1 MEDANRTLF
10 ASAIS
15 EDEWSQIPSE
25 IAKKICNFVE
35 EKFDELITTKA
46 LSETSKFNTETI
58 LNETNEK
65 LKTADSNVQE
75 GNLKLE
81 AATRTI
87 AELETQISTCTSDIT
102 KLQTTC
108 NRLEAEAADCRHQK
122 NIMLGE
128 KDELAN
134 ILERTTAEVE
144 RQKMEITTLTNQLH
158 DAINAKC
165 TALAEYGEIQSM
177 KLTLEYKEK
186 RLDQEKLLLNNQV
199 ETLTQSL
206 DERTEE
212 LLNMKKD
219 NSLRC
224 VQLENK
230 LTDKTQELTVALES
244 IRSLN
249 DINDNL
255 NEKIEGLMDDL
266 KKRNEKDAKTYE
278 AYQHEIAAQT
288 KLAELYKAAG
298 EQNQDH
304 VDHLSNAVKELQ
316 TLLQET
322 SNKYGELETKHK
334 EMQLANDEIIA
345 KKNECIAMLKQELE
359 VSNELFN
366 ACKDENL
373 QKEIEEIS
381 PSAAAASRLIKPG
394 MSLTQIYTQYV
405 NVSNELITQK
415 EECARLQS
423 YIQHIINEL
432 EDKGPLLKKQR
443 EDYETAMENLKEVTD
458 NNYALSVECQQ
469 YREETLQAKHNE
481 DILLRENDR
490 YKKEVAD
497 LSRQV
502 CHLLREIELS
512 RVGSNVTSPDQD
524 MSDSMSSGEIISK
537 RLVTFSD
544 ITELQGTNQRLLS
557 LVRELSSKQE
567 EVEALDPTAI
577 AQLKMKLETMKETQS
592 SLLEQQDSQNK
603 MMSMIVN
610 QRDMYK
616 TLYEQASKGIGE
628 DGGLTLDRLEGEKGS
643 QSSKGQEDSESRC
656 DDKVQ
661 TLEGQLDKA
670 KKEISTLKE
679 ENDTYRK
686 EKSVNEKM
694 LVDQLEEMRKEVREV
709 TRQNCKLTS
718 VSELNDER
726 FKVMQSNTEV
736 YKKQISAL
744 EKQNKIYSESN
755 IKHEQMM
762 TYLKDET
769 LQSQTKLSTAEVKL
783 ANLEKEIALLRDRE
797 SRLVKEV
804 EFLKKETHAKNLLQT
819 NIELIKATLER
830 NDAESRIRLEE
841 RLDEAHRECAALRR
855 RLQEE
860 QDRFRELGDHL
871 EKQTRAAQAQMEE
884 EKGHAS
890 KLRKEVAE
898 TRDDLIAKQ
907 IQIEELTKKLKNS
920 LMVIPENSVES
931 HKFSELER
939 ILSDSQ
945 AEVQS
950 LQLQLKT
957 AKDTIEQHCNVAEG
971 AENQLKAV
979 LEEQEKY
986 KKTMEMTL
994 SEKQQQIAKLEEQ
1007 CSELQG
1013 ELTIQDDDVNVDAR
1027 SKLHRIEEELKASK
1041 VDLNECKSALAVAQT
1056 KIHELTADV
1065 ETAEN
1070 KYTHEMLLH
1079 STDLQT
1085 LTSLKEE
1092 VTNLNTEIQELKLVR
1107 DHSVSA
1113 LEEYKVGL
1121 ASREEF
1127 FQKEKEQL
1135 ELRFKDLDSQN
1146 ALLLDQIQSLNTQIT
1161 IMQTQATEQQNQS
1174 IGSADVSFNRS
1185 FTDEDVKSSEQLL
1198 KIIKYLRQ
1206 EKDISVS
1213 KCEILE
1219 AELLRLKSQHDL
1231 ITKQLEDAKANL
1243 EAERQKSE
1251 VSMVTAAK
1259 HSEVLRKVETLNAI
1273 TDSNRTLRQERDGLS
1288 SQISDLKARTAL
1300 LEDQV
1305 APLQEKNK
1313 DLSLKFDALHS
1324 ENVSLRGEATR
1335 WRQRANMLIE
1345 KSNRTSPED
1354 WKKLQNERENLAKQ
1368 LAIEKGTS
1376 TKLGDDLN
1384 NVRHEKTKLEEQLRS
1399 LRSQNNQVSDD
1410 LEKTRS
1416 DLAKV
1421 REQVTELTHSLDE
1434 TKENYSKLLEEKNKI
1449 EADMTNK
1456 GEVIV
1461 DLKNNLLAVRK
1472 IAKKYKQQCEDLTG
1486 TMDALKQE
1494 NEERNKNEATAAEK
1508 QQQTLAEERT
1518 LMQERISLLEVNH
1531 NEKVEQLTQQIS
1543 AANEEISNHQKE
1555 IESLKQS
1562 AVEKDDRFKSI
1573 FKNAKERLIT
1583 LTEENNT
1590 LRSERSRSSDDSS
1603 DKGKNSEVEKL
1614 MKEKEEILQEKQLE
1628 KDRLM
1633 SEIETLTQRVNQL
1646 QRQLGQQG
1654 SKPTTSSGTSE
1665 KSTSEPPTANIK
1677 PMAGHS
1683 TNTQT
1688 HSVQI
1693 QPWRSGPET
1702 PLASIR
1708 PMSMQVRTAAVLP
1721 TSQGPST
1728 SQSPSAVMVPPQQQ
1742 VHTTGPSNIESLSS
1756 SPTSSHTEYMPAT
1769 SSATPTVVTPRQL
1782 AVPPTQSTQDVEDD
1796 DSTLQPVLQQQAV
1809 ALVLPRV
1816 EQPSNGPAQELGT
1829 SSSSSNTVTTTQAGL
1844 KRPRDVDAEACQID
1858 DQSKQQQSK
1867 RTRIQQGSTETSQH
1881 HGTVTDSGLEVEYQV
1896 PTSSQ
1901 RDHEEDHDAVIV
1913 VDESEDD
1920 VDDPDEGE
1928 GDDNVGDDPDTEG
1941 YDMESYPEQEL
1952 SYDDADC
1959 QDMEE
1964 VEGGNEVEVVEG
1976 SSEVPNQSERSIQ
1989 ENSSQE
1995 ESLEQPQSETISSG
2009 TDGLSN
2015 VTVSQASPS
2024 VAVTM
2029 PSFSRTRSV
2038 APLTR
2043 QQPQSHLLLQH
2054 GMDEGGDDGKY
2065 INLQLKRTA
2074 QKGFLFDC
2082 NNTFI

>member
-1 MEDANRTLF
+1 
-10 ASAIS
+10 
-15 EDEWSQIPSE
+15 
-25 IAKKICNFVE
+25 
-35 EKFDELITTKA
+35 
-46 LSETSKFNTETI
+46 
-58 LNETNEK
+58 
-65 LKTADSNVQE
+65 
-75 GNLKLE
+75 
-81 AATRTI
+81 
-87 AELETQISTCTSDIT
+87 
-102 KLQTTC
+102 
-108 NRLEAEAADCRHQK
+108 
-122 NIMLGE
+122 
-128 KDELAN
+128 
-134 ILERTTAEVE
+134 
-144 RQKMEITTLTNQLH
+144 
-158 DAINAKC
+158 
-165 TALAEYGEIQSM
+165 
-177 KLTLEYKEK
+177 
-186 RLDQEKLLLNNQV
+186 
-199 ETLTQSL
+199 
-206 DERTEE
+206 
-212 LLNMKKD
+212 
-219 NSLRC
+219 
-224 VQLENK
+224 
-230 LTDKTQELTVALES
+230 
-244 IRSLN
+244 
-249 DINDNL
+249 
-255 NEKIEGLMDDL
+255 
-266 KKRNEKDAKTYE
+266 
-278 AYQHEIAAQT
+278 
-288 KLAELYKAAG
+288 
-298 EQNQDH
+298 
-304 VDHLSNAVKELQ
+304 
-316 TLLQET
+316 
-322 SNKYGELETKHK
+322 
-334 EMQLANDEIIA
+334 
-345 KKNECIAMLKQELE
+345 
-359 VSNELFN
+359 
-366 ACKDENL
+366 
-373 QKEIEEIS
+373 
-381 PSAAAASRLIKPG
+381 
-394 MSLTQIYTQYV
+394 
-405 NVSNELITQK
+405 
-415 EECARLQS
+415 
-423 YIQHIINEL
+423 
-432 EDKGPLLKKQR
+432 
-443 EDYETAMENLKEVTD
+443 
-458 NNYALSVECQQ
+458 
-469 YREETLQAKHNE
+469 
-481 DILLRENDR
+481 
-490 YKKEVAD
+490 
-497 LSRQV
+497 
-502 CHLLREIELS
+502 
-512 RVGSNVTSPDQD
+512 
-524 MSDSMSSGEIISK
+524 
-537 RLVTFSD
+537 
-544 ITELQGTNQRLLS
+544 
-557 LVRELSSKQE
+557 
-567 EVEALDPTAI
+567 
-577 AQLKMKLETMKETQS
+577 
-592 SLLEQQDSQNK
+592 
-603 MMSMIVN
+603 
-610 QRDMYK
+610 
-616 TLYEQASKGIGE
+616 
-628 DGGLTLDRLEGEKGS
+628 
-643 QSSKGQEDSESRC
+643 
-656 DDKVQ
+656 
-661 TLEGQLDKA
+661 
-670 KKEISTLKE
+670 
-679 ENDTYRK
+679 
-686 EKSVNEKM
+686 
-694 LVDQLEEMRKEVREV
+694 
-709 TRQNCKLTS
+709 
-718 VSELNDER
+718 
-726 FKVMQSNTEV
+726 
-736 YKKQISAL
+736 
-744 EKQNKIYSESN
+744 
-755 IKHEQMM
+755 
-762 TYLKDET
+762 
-769 LQSQTKLSTAEVKL
+769 
-783 ANLEKEIALLRDRE
+783 
-797 SRLVKEV
+797 
-804 EFLKKETHAKNLLQT
+804 
-819 NIELIKATLER
+819 
-830 NDAESRIRLEE
+830 
-841 RLDEAHRECAALRR
+841 
-855 RLQEE
+855 
-860 QDRFRELGDHL
+860 
-871 EKQTRAAQAQMEE
+871 
-884 EKGHAS
+884 
-890 KLRKEVAE
+890 
-898 TRDDLIAKQ
+898 
-907 IQIEELTKKLKNS
+907 
-920 LMVIPENSVES
+920 
-931 HKFSELER
+931 
-939 ILSDSQ
+939 
-945 AEVQS
+945 
-950 LQLQLKT
+950 
-957 AKDTIEQHCNVAEG
+957 
-971 AENQLKAV
+971 
-979 LEEQEKY
+979 
-986 KKTMEMTL
+986 
-994 SEKQQQIAKLEEQ
+994 
-1007 CSELQG
+1007 
-1013 ELTIQDDDVNVDAR
+1013 
-1027 SKLHRIEEELKASK
+1027 
-1041 VDLNECKSALAVAQT
+1041 
-1056 KIHELTADV
+1056 
-1065 ETAEN
+1065 
-1070 KYTHEMLLH
+1070 
-1079 STDLQT
+1079 
-1085 LTSLKEE
+1085 
-1092 VTNLNTEIQELKLVR
+1092 
-1107 DHSVSA
+1107 
-1113 LEEYKVGL
+1113 
-1121 ASREEF
+1121 
-1127 FQKEKEQL
+1127 
-1135 ELRFKDLDSQN
+1135 
-1146 ALLLDQIQSLNTQIT
+1146 
-1161 IMQTQATEQQNQS
+1161 MQTQATEQQNQS

-2054 GMDEGGDDGKY
+2054 GMDEGGDDGTGRSVPSTPLQTSPQESGPAGEEHSSQQSTSSEPEIPVITVSGVSDEGESEGGMPESMGPPSTVGETSEASEQREDVRENEDGVTSEGEKPPISEESEEEGREAEASPSTNTRSRSNNVHRGGGVARRSGKY
-2065 INLQLKRTA
+2065 GSPMHGGIPRPNPTPIVWGDQHSGRHQLAPRGRGNQGNFSRVAKR
-2074 QKGFLFDC
+2074 GRVRGSSRPYNRF
-2082 NNTFI
+2082 